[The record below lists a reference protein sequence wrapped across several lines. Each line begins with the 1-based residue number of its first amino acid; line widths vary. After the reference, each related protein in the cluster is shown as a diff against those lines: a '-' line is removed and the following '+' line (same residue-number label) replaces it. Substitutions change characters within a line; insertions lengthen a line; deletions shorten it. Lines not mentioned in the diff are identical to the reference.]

1 MSNHLKLWIC
11 LPVTVLLLSCGVVLA
26 QDSQT
31 EQQGGQVLPPPTIK
45 YVLASPRAA
54 LIGPV
59 RAAAARHGRQSAGAE
74 NFPREN
80 GEIKI
85 PTGARVVFC
94 LSRNL
99 EGVWYRRSFGRLGAS
114 IVLQKRRP
122 CREHPQLEPDIQ
134 DIDIADANDIT
145 DANGVRHNHWV
156 TIGRDGAGDVR
167 RGPSIGKAKI
177 GVPVLFD
184 RPGVYL
190 LRAKIRTTAQPLYP
204 RPSEEPNALESTK
217 PKRPPA
223 AVAKDVVYVKVK
235 VVNLPI
241 IQIAPDQEPT
251 PAPDAAYILPMPK
264 EIDPNDPG
272 MLSADLN
279 GDQTV
284 NLVDFVIM
292 TQQWGNELE
301 IP

>member
-1 MSNHLKLWIC
+1 MLNHLKLWIC
-11 LPVTVLLLSCGVVLA
+11 LPVAVLLVCGIVTA
-26 QDSQT
+26 QPSQAK
-31 EQQGGQVLPPPTIK
+31 EQSGQVFPPPTIK

-59 RAAAARHGRQSAGAE
+59 RAATGLHGRQSAGAG

-80 GEIKI
+80 GEVKI
-85 PTGARVVFC
+85 PAGARVVFC

-99 EGVWYRRSFGRLGAS
+99 EGVWYRRSFGRLS
-114 IVLQKRRP
+114 VSMVLQKRRP
-122 CREHPQLEPDIQ
+122 CRKHPQTELNVQ
-134 DIDIADANDIT
+134 DIDTADVNDIT
-145 DANGVRHNHWV
+145 DVNGAAHNHWV

-167 RGPSIGKAKI
+167 RGPSIGRAKV
-177 GVPVLFD
+177 GVPVLFK